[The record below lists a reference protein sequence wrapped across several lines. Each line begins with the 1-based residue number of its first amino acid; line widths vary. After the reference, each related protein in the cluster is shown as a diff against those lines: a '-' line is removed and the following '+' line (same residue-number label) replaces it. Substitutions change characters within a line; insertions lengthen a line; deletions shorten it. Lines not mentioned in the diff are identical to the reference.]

1 LITSGVEAEK
11 NEEAMEAILDSIIKM
26 DHYVNVMGK
35 PRSHYWREFWSRGV
49 MELISK
55 NAFDIKTA
63 SELLGVS
70 YAVLYAKYREQYGY
84 RKPPSASKLKAA
96 GSAAKPQPAETG
108 EPAGLSPPASFLDQS
123 GQGLDLGKAARGSR
137 RRNNIDWGSERVRA
151 VCAMIAERKVSIK
164 KGSEILGID
173 YSTLYYHLARHAP
186 PGGLTGRGRGRKSSA
201 AAAGGAAIARKGLE
215 PAAGG
220 GANHNKAQFS
230 GGVFKSEGPEE
241 AGGTFVASVS
251 INPAPLSS

>member
-1 LITSGVEAEK
+1 MNLITSGVEAEK

-108 EPAGLSPPASFLDQS
+108 E
-123 GQGLDLGKAARGSR
+123 GLDLGKAARGSR